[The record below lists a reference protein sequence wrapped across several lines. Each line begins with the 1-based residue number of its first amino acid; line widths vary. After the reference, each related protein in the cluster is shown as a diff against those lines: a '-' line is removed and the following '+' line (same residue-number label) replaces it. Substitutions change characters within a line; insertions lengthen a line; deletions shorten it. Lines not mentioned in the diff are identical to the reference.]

1 MDLSKLDKV
10 FSEYIRRRDAD
21 DYGRVKCCTCDMV
34 AHWSEMDCG
43 HFIPRTHL
51 STRFDEMNC
60 HSQCKTCNQIMVGEM
75 PKHGLYITQRYSI
88 DTVSKLIAKSRKATH
103 LMQHEIDELVEVYKQ
118 KIKNLEP

>member
-1 MDLSKLDKV
+1 MNLKELDRV
-10 FSEYIRRRDAD
+10 YSIYIRMRDAD

-43 HFIPRTHL
+43 HYISRYNL
-51 STRFDEMNC
+51 STRFDERNC
-60 HSQCKTCNQIMVGEM
+60 HAQCKRCNQF
-75 PKHGLYITQRYSI
+75 HGGMEFEHLLYIRSRYGLKI
-88 DTVSKLIAKSRKATH
+88 PFELEGLAHEPIK